1 MSEKAHLKFNQFQNF
16 LGQAQVKMMN
26 NEFCD
31 ITLVSGDNKKI
42 EAHRVILSASSAFFK
57 NILAGEK
64 HANPLIFMRGV
75 YSEDLEALIEFICC
89 GETKLLKEQVDS
101 FVKLITDIELFGVTE
116 EAINEERF
124 KKKQRNSKEKSV
136 CKHWNSGF
144 CKNDKCLDLHYQQDC
159 EYHLSGI

>member
-1 MSEKAHLKFNQFQNF
+1 MSEKAHLKFDQFQNF

-75 YSEDLEALIEFICC
+75 YI
-89 GETKLLKEQVDS
+89 LK
-101 FVKLITDIELFGVTE
+101 IW
-116 EAINEERF
+116 
-124 KKKQRNSKEKSV
+124 
-136 CKHWNSGF
+136 KHWLNSSAVVKQNF
-144 CKNDKCLDLHYQQDC
+144 LKSK
-159 EYHLSGI
+159 

>member
-1 MSEKAHLKFNQFQNF
+1 MRKKKKKKEEKNIKMSEKAHLKFDQFQNF

-124 KKKQRNSKEKSV
+124 KKNQRNTKKRV
-136 CKHWNSGF
+136 YVNTGTVDF
-144 CKNDKCLDLHYQQDC
+144 VRMTNV
-159 EYHLSGI
+159 